1 MNKPEFF
8 DYPTIK
14 NSNLKIFPFNKIRKV
29 KVLGEKDRLYKLY
42 LDEQDYKEF
51 RVKKKRIK

>member
-1 MNKPEFF
+1 MNKPELF

-14 NSNLKIFPFNKIRKV
+14 NSNLKIIPFEKIRKV
-29 KVLGEKDRLYKLY
+29 KVLAEKNMLYKLY

-51 RVKKKRIK
+51 RVKKKRRK

>member
-1 MNKPEFF
+1 MNKPELF

-14 NSNLKIFPFNKIRKV
+14 NSNLKIIPIEKIKRI
-29 KVLGEKDRLYKLY
+29 KVLAEKNMLYKLY

-51 RVKKKRIK
+51 RVKKKRRK